1 MLKLL
6 LYTFPAIVN
15 YILGGMNFICAYRFS
30 EAKSPGWVVG
40 ASVSMWAGIYLVTSL
55 SLVRFITSRNAG
67 KLIFCGGMILA
78 FSSLGFLV
86 FDDLYLQFLW
96 IALTGIGSAIYC
108 TPFQVFSRSL
118 GAGSDAGIF
127 AATASYTISWSLGYA
142 AGPFL
147 FGLLP
152 QRVAYSLNLILSLV
166 LAGGILWIDRSFRRP
181 AGGHLTDDRLHT
193 KPIPRLHQRRWRD
206 DDIQA
211 ISQYRSEVVNLME
224 PSSSFR
230 NSFSAEPAPAPKEG
244 DAPRELL
251 PESGDG
257 SLVWLGWIVGFA
269 GVIANMIVRSLVPYR
284 GNLLGIERYQ
294 LGIVM
299 AVIPVCQS
307 LFAILFRFQHWI
319 AYRRLPMVVASLCG
333 IASMVLFGTGRNVWS
348 FTAAALLFGCYGGY
362 FYCSYVFHSMA
373 HPTRS
378 TYCLGIN
385 EALVGLAG
393 VFGPLAGGFLSSP
406 EASGHAFLIFA
417 LPIVVAALWGS
428 WFIGR
433 HFARLAAAK
442 KEVRQD

>member
-30 EAKSPGWVVG
+30 QAEAPGWVVG
-40 ASVSMWAGIYLVTSL
+40 ASVSMWAGIYLATSL
-55 SLVRFITSRNAG
+55 ALVRFITSRNAG

-86 FDDLYLQFLW
+86 FDGLYIQFLW

-181 AGGHLTDDRLHT
+181 AGGAT
-193 KPIPRLHQRRWRD
+193 
-206 DDIQA
+206 
-211 ISQYRSEVVNLME
+211 
-224 PSSSFR
+224 
-230 NSFSAEPAPAPKEG
+230 AEPPSQEG

-257 SLVWLGWIVGFA
+257 SLVWLSWTVGFA

-284 GNLLGIERYQ
+284 GALLAIPREE

-307 LFAILFRFQHWI
+307 LFAILFRFRHWI

-333 IASMVLFGTGRNVWS
+333 IASMVLFGTGGNIWS
-348 FTAAALLFGCYGGY
+348 FAAAALLFGCYGGY
-362 FYCSYVFHSMA
+362 FYCCYVFHSMA

-393 VFGPLAGGFLSSP
+393 VFGPLVGGFLSSP